1 MGLKVRRRFLVIAV
15 FLLLFAFCSFSFSEE
30 EETFVISFHK
40 MVYFIIPHR
49 DLGEVHFITH
59 LPVITKDSIPLFIR
73 LSEEENYNA
82 KVTGFNFKKVRENE
96 DQNLI
101 RFTLKNCAK
110 DEKVYIVF
118 EVYALKKFSN
128 YSDMP
133 KAVSLSSYSNL
144 SDELKYYLQPSSA
157 VQSDA
162 EQIRKKAFD
171 ILYGNWEG
179 NVIEILKDIIRFTGN
194 EIKYEGGMQ
203 TALDALTEGHA
214 VCTGKANL
222 AVALC
227 RALGIPAR
235 VLFGDTTHYIV
246 EIWIPNYG
254 WVRGESTQGIFPYPK
269 HLYTVCWIANID
281 DENYG
286 GERGGVIAYWGF
298 EDIDWSDAY
307 WDFSYPEAKGD
318 EEFATVKGRKDSV
331 DALFEKG
338 KEVWRLFCQLKNAGL
353 IEDDSNLFSQYQ
365 KLYFE
370 ALLDNDIQGA
380 LQYADEA
387 ISEENTF

>member
-1 MGLKVRRRFLVIAV
+1 MAYLI
-15 FLLLFAFCSFSFSEE
+15 
-30 EETFVISFHK
+30 T
-40 MVYFIIPHR
+40 PHR
-49 DLGEVHFITH
+49 NLAEAHFITH
-59 LPVITKDSIPLFIR
+59 LPVITEDSVPLFIR

-162 EQIRKKAFD
+162 EQIRKKAFN

-194 EIKYEGGMQ
+194 ESKYEGGMQ

-222 AVALC
+222 SAALC

-235 VLFGDTTHYIV
+235 VLFGDPTHYIV

-380 LQYADEA
+380 IQYADEA
-387 ISEENTF
+387 ISEEKRLLNIK